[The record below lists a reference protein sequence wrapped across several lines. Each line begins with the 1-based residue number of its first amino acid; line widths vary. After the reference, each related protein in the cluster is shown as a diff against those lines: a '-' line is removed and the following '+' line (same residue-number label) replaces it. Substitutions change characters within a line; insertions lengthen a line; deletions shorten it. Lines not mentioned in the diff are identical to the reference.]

1 MCEHDRGL
9 LYVEIP
15 ALVNLGRQSGVV
27 DQESEDEE
35 SGPATSQGRLSV
47 IICLKEKVQIPALP
61 THLFSMFVGKHLTML
76 AA

>member
-35 SGPATSQGRLSV
+35 SGPATSQGHLSV
-47 IICLKEKVQIPALP
+47 IIRLKEKVQIPALP

>member
-1 MCEHDRGL
+1 M
-9 LYVEIP
+9 EIP

-35 SGPATSQGRLSV
+35 SGPDTSQGHLSV
-47 IICLKEKVQIPALP
+47 IICRKEKVQIPALP